1 VRLAGIFVYPVKA
14 CGGVSL
20 ESARV
25 VERGLEH
32 DRRYMLID
40 RAGVFVSQRERP
52 ELCRVAT
59 RLEPGRIVLSAPGAS
74 ELALPIALERGERT
88 PYRVWNSDGHAL
100 AHADGGRWFS
110 DFLGDDVQLVY
121 MPDDEH
127 RHVNPARARADDIV
141 SFADGYPLLLIS
153 QASLDDLNGRLLE
166 PIEMRRFRP
175 NLVIDGAAPYAE
187 DGFSQLFIGELGF
200 RAVKRCDR
208 CSVTTV
214 DPTTGQRGKEPLRTL
229 AKYRLEDGKVW
240 FGMNLIHD
248 ACGKLDLG
256 HTVRLA

>member
-1 VRLAGIFVYPVKA
+1 VQLAGIFVYPVKA
-14 CGGVSL
+14 CGGVPL
-20 ESARV
+20 TTARV

-32 DRRYMLID
+32 DRRYMLVD

-52 ELCRVAT
+52 ELSQVST
-59 RLEPGRIVLSAPGAS
+59 RLENNRIVLSAPGAG
-74 ELALPIALERGERT
+74 ELALPLALSDGERV
-88 PYRVWNSDGHAL
+88 PYRVWSSDGEAL
-100 AHADGGRWFS
+100 AHADGGHWFS
-110 DFLGDDVQLVY
+110 ALLGDEVSLVY

-127 RHVNPARARADDIV
+127 RAVNPARARPGDIV
-141 SFADGYPLLLIS
+141 SFADGYPMLLIS
-153 QASLDDLNGRLLE
+153 QASLDDLNGRLPE
-166 PIEMRRFRP
+166 PVEMRRFRP
-175 NLVIDGAAPYAE
+175 NLVIDGATPYAE
-187 DGFSQLFIGELGF
+187 DSFTQLYIGELGF

-214 DPTTGQRGKEPLRTL
+214 DPATGQRGKEPLRTL

-248 ACGKLDLG
+248 ACGSLDLG